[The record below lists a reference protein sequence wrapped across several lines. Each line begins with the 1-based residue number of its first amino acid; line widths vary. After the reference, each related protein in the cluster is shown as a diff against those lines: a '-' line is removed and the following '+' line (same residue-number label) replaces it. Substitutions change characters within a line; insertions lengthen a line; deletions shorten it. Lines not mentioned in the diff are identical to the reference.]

1 MPEVCLIVCLITFGY
16 TLWLQFC
23 FCLVSLR
30 GGLRVAF
37 WALIGSCIY
46 VTFQIK
52 PHSLGGGNAPLVAC
66 GGNWSGNALPSALAH

>member
-1 MPEVCLIVCLITFGY
+1 MSDVCLIVCLITFGY

-52 PHSLGGGNAPLVAC
+52 PHSLPPTQPGAECWQPRDLGRGC
-66 GGNWSGNALPSALAH
+66 GPR